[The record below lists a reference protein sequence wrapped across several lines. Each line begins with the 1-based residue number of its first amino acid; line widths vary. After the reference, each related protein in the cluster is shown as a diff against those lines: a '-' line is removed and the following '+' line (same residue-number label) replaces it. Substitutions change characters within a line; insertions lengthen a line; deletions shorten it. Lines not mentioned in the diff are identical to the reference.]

1 MILNWEEVLGVVF
14 FRLLVLVDDES
25 DGSLLSCDELSG
37 STGKTESL
45 VEVDESVDSGSESES
60 TDSSTALS
68 DEELLKGESVDVEAF
83 L

>member
-1 MILNWEEVLGVVF
+1 MILNWAEVLGVVL
-14 FRLLVLVDDES
+14 FRLLVLVDDEPDS
-25 DGSLLSCDELSG
+25 SLTPSSELSG

-45 VEVDESVDSGSESES
+45 FEVDESVDSGSESEL

-68 DEELLKGESVDVEAF
+68 DDELLKLLSVDVEAF

>member
-25 DGSLLSCDELSG
+25 DGSLLFCGELSG
-37 STGKTESL
+37 SSAGTSL
-45 VEVDESVDSGSESES
+45 LVVVEESVDSGSESEL

-68 DEELLKGESVDVEAF
+68 DDELLKLLSVD
-83 L
+83 

>member
-1 MILNWEEVLGVVF
+1 MLNWAEVLGVVF
-14 FRLLVLVDDES
+14 FRLLVLDDDES
-25 DGSLLSCDELSG
+25 DGSLLSIGELSG

-45 VEVDESVDSGSESES
+45 FEVDESVDSGSESEL

-68 DEELLKGESVDVEAF
+68 NDEFLELLSVDVEAF